1 MNRTSPRSTVATV
14 LAGAAL
20 LVAVGGGGAAVA
32 TGLAKNSVESRHIKD
47 ETIRSVDIA
56 NRSVTGAD
64 LDVESIN
71 RVPYA
76 DGARIAD
83 DAYEALHA
91 GTADR
96 LLGMSKISVSA
107 AGILGTNSLGAV
119 SAQQTDTPGR
129 YVVTLDGPSLGCYLI
144 PAVAHNGTAPVI
156 GSVSAWRTPPLQQ
169 TLGAKVTVETHAP
182 DGDAVPDPLPFNL
195 LVVC

>member
-1 MNRTSPRSTVATV
+1 MNHNSTRSTLATV

-32 TGLAKNSVESRHIKD
+32 TGLANNSVESRHIKD
-47 ETIRSVDIA
+47 GTIRSVDIA

-64 LDVESIN
+64 IDVDSIN

-76 DGARIAD
+76 ETAGTAD

-91 GTADR
+91 GTAER
-96 LLGMSKISVSA
+96 LLGMSKISVTA
-107 AGILGTNSLGAV
+107 AGTLGINSTGAV
-119 SAQQTDTPGR
+119 NAEQTTTPGR
-129 YVVTLDGPSLGCYLI
+129 YVVTLDGPSLGCYLL
-144 PAVAHNGTAPVI
+144 PTVAHNDTAPVA
-156 GSVSAWRTPPLQQ
+156 GSASAWRTPPLQA
-169 TLGAKVTVETHAP
+169 TLGKKVTVETHAP
-182 DGDAVPDPLPFNL
+182 DGDGSPDPLPFNL

>member
-1 MNRTSPRSTVATV
+1 MNHTSTRSTVATV

-20 LVAVGGGGAAVA
+20 LVAVGGSGAAVA
-32 TGLAKNSVESRHIKD
+32 AGLARNSVESRHIKD
-47 ETIRSVDIA
+47 ESIRSVDIA

-64 LDVESIN
+64 LDVDSIN

-76 DGARIAD
+76 ETAGTAD

-91 GTADR
+91 GTAER

-107 AGILGTNSLGAV
+107 SGTLGTNSFGAV
-119 SAQQTDTPGR
+119 TAQQTSTPGR

-144 PAVAHNGTAPVI
+144 PAVAHNDSAPVV
-156 GSVSAWRTPPLQQ
+156 GSASAWRTPPLPE
-169 TLGAKVTVETHAP
+169 TLGTKLTVETHAP
-182 DGDAVPDPLPFNL
+182 DGDTVPDPLPFNL
-195 LVVC
+195 LVIC